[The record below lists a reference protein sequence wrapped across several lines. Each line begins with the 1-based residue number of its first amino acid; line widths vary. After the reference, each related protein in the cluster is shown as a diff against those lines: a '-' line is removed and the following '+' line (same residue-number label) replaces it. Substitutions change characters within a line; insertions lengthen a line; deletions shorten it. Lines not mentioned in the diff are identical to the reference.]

1 MSDIEIIIG
10 LVFMV
15 AVFLVAYLPKGKFKS
30 GFKKPNLNFSI
41 SKSRKTR
48 EEKLKEID
56 KKLEEVLSEDFG
68 KEKIVK
74 LDEATQEAAKKFEV
88 KGDLL
93 SEMQTTNLNMSSGN
107 SEQPKQPEL
116 SLPEVGNLED
126 LGEVE
131 KEVTLEQSEEKVE
144 AKAETKVEFDESDKL
159 LEDIAKEVEQ
169 KKEERLDLLRDL
181 KGQKFSVEELETEL
195 KEVLERA
202 KRLKA

>member
-10 LVFMV
+10 LVFML
-15 AVFLVAYLPKGKFKS
+15 AIFMVAYLPKDKFKS
-30 GFKKPNLNFSI
+30 GLKRPSLSFSI

-74 LDEATQEAAKKFEV
+74 LDEATEEAAKKFEV

-93 SEMQTTNLNMSSGN
+93 SEMQTTNLNTSSGN
-107 SEQPKQPEL
+107 SEEPKQPEL

-131 KEVTLEQSEEKVE
+131 KEVTLDQNEEKVE
-144 AKAETKVEFDESDKL
+144 TKAETKVEFDESDKL

-169 KKEERLDLLRDL
+169 KKEEHLDLLRDL

>member
-10 LVFMV
+10 IVFML
-15 AVFLVAYLPKGKFKS
+15 AVFLVAYLPKDKFKLR
-30 GFKKPNLNFSI
+30 FKTPNLSFSI
-41 SKSRKTR
+41 SKSKKSK

-68 KEKIVK
+68 KEKIVR
-74 LDEATQEAAKKFEV
+74 LDEATEEAAKKFEV

-107 SEQPKQPEL
+107 SEQLKQPEL
-116 SLPEVGNLED
+116 SLPEVGNLEE

-131 KEVTLEQSEEKVE
+131 KEVTLEQNGEKTEKKV
-144 AKAETKVEFDESDKL
+144 ETKVEFDESDKL

-169 KKEERLDLLRDL
+169 KKEEQLDLLRDL
-181 KGQKFSVEELETEL
+181 KGQKFSVEELEMEL